1 MIRRDVVRPAAD
13 CEPRRWTSPP
23 KAPQHGEKPGGIFMD
38 AIAPHRARTLAEW
51 GEIRSRMA
59 KPEDFPAG
67 IRSYRPR
74 PTDVVITPFGK
85 CGTTW
90 LQQTFHTLRTGGDMD
105 FDDIS
110 RVVPWIE
117 TSKIVGLDLEALQ
130 RAEPRGF
137 KSHLAYD
144 VIPKG
149 AKYVVSFR
157 DPKDAVVSMHKF
169 MEGWFL
175 EPGAVSIADFAAN
188 WMERDEYW
196 KHLSSWWNVRDEP
209 NVLVFS
215 YEGMTAD
222 PEGHIR
228 RLAAFAGLPLDAA
241 RLKLTLERSSIGY
254 MLEYKDRFD
263 DALMRGV
270 TEARCNLP
278 PGSDSA
284 KVRKGGVG
292 GHRTELPA
300 PVGAALDAK
309 WASLVAPVTGHAD
322 YAALERAVRALA

>member
-1 MIRRDVVRPAAD
+1 
-13 CEPRRWTSPP
+13 
-23 KAPQHGEKPGGIFMD
+23 MD
-38 AIAPHRARTLAEW
+38 AIAPRRARSIAEW
-51 GEIRSRMA
+51 NETRVLLG
-59 KPEDFPAG
+59 KPEDFPAA
-67 IRSYRPR
+67 IKSYRAR
-74 PTDVVITPFGK
+74 PTDIVITPFGK

-117 TSKIVGLDLEALQ
+117 TAKIVDIDLEAPQ

-144 VIPKG
+144 AIPKG

-157 DPKDAVVSMHKF
+157 DPKDALVSMYRF
-169 MEGWFL
+169 MEGWFI
-175 EPGAVSIADFAAN
+175 EPGAVAIEDFAAQ
-188 WMERDEYW
+188 WMERDDYW
-196 KHLSSWWNVRDEP
+196 KHLLSWWDMCGDP

-228 RLAAFAGLPLDAA
+228 RLAAFCELPLDEALLA
-241 RLKLTLERSSIGY
+241 LTLQRSSLAY
-254 MLEYKDRFD
+254 MLEHKDRFD
-263 DALMRGV
+263 DRMMRDASEV
-270 TEARCNLP
+270 RCNLP

-284 KVRKGGVG
+284 KVRRGGVG
-292 GHRTELPA
+292 GHKSELPPTVA
-300 PVGAALDAK
+300 AALDAK
-309 WASLVAPVTGHAD
+309 WTELAAPATGFAD
-322 YAALERAVRALA
+322 YAALEAAVRALA